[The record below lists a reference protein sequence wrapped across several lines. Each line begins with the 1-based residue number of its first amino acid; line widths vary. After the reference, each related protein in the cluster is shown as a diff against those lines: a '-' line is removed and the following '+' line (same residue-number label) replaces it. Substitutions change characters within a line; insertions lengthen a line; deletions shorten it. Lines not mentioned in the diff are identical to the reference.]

1 MKLAGLIKI
10 FFNKTHSKVC
20 TGKLLSDAFCI
31 QNDLKQGD
39 ALLPFLINFASE
51 YLRTV

>member
-10 FFNKTHSKVC
+10 MFQQNLWQSLYSE
-20 TGKLLSDAFCI
+20 LLSDTYCI

-39 ALLPFLINFASE
+39 VLLPSLLNVASE